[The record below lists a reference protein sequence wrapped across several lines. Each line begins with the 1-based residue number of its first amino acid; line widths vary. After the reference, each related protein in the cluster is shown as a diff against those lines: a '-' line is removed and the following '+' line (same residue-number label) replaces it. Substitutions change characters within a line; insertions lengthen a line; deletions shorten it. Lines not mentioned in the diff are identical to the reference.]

1 MISAERFFADRE
13 RLAWNLA
20 SDVASA
26 LRAAIARNGK
36 AVLAVSGGTTP
47 TLFFDRLSE
56 AGIPWQQVA
65 VTLVDERQVPD
76 THVRSNARLVKAHL
90 LQNKAAAANFLPLF
104 ENPDAAKVGHLDVV
118 VLGMGNDG
126 HTASFF
132 PGGDT
137 LSQVLDPNGDVSLM
151 AISAPG
157 AGEPR
162 LTFTLPM
169 LLKASHIVLH
179 IEGPDKRATLDKALG
194 GGPIEEM
201 PIRALLRSAAPLT
214 LYWCR

>member
-1 MISAERFFADRE
+1 MIAAERQFADRD

-26 LRAAIARNGK
+26 LRTAIARNGK

-47 TLFFDRLSE
+47 TLFFDKLS
-56 AGIPWQQVA
+56 AMDIGWPQVT
-65 VTLVDERQVPD
+65 VTLVDERQVPE
-76 THVRSNARLVKAHL
+76 TSERSNARLVKAHL
-90 LQNKAAAANFLPLF
+90 MKDKAAAATFVPLF
-104 ENPDAAKVGHLDVV
+104 ENPDAARTENFDVV

-132 PGGDT
+132 PCGDT
-137 LSQVLDPNGDVSLM
+137 LDKVLDPKGTEKLM

-157 AGEPR
+157 AAEPR

-169 LLKASHIVLH
+169 LLNASHILLH
-179 IEGPDKRATLDKALG
+179 IEGPDKRTTLDKALG
-194 GGPIEEM
+194 EGPIEDM
-201 PIRALLRSAAPLT
+201 PIRAVLRSAVPVT
-214 LYWCR
+214 VYWCR